1 MDRLFRHARL
11 LYLGLRTKITEERRE
26 SQE

>member
-1 MDRLFRHARL
+1 MDRLFRHGRL
-11 LYLGLRTKITEERRE
+11 LYLGRRTKIEEERRE